1 MSNVVA
7 TSAEQGSAISDVS
20 QSILAMDQV
29 TQQNDALVEESAAA
43 TASLRLWARA
53 LTAAM
58 APFLSGAGGLKR
70 LITPEHPEATNGHL
84 WNALQCADPT
94 PTSEHR
100 MPRPI
105 LDETAVHPAIR
116 QAMANLHIDLIRQ
129 VQSAVDS
136 HRVVVVGLSGN
147 PFVSKARKA
156 LSSAGVP
163 CEYLEFGSYFT
174 GWRRRN
180 ALKMW
185 TGWPTFP
192 MVFVRGTLIG
202 GHDDLVRL
210 IASGELKT
218 RLAA

>member
-1 MSNVVA
+1 
-7 TSAEQGSAISDVS
+7 
-20 QSILAMDQV
+20 
-29 TQQNDALVEESAAA
+29 
-43 TASLRLWARA
+43 
-53 LTAAM
+53 
-58 APFLSGAGGLKR
+58 
-70 LITPEHPEATNGHL
+70 
-84 WNALQCADPT
+84 
-94 PTSEHR
+94 

-116 QAMANLHIDLIRQ
+116 QAVAALHIDLIRQ
-129 VQSAVDS
+129 VQAAVDS

-156 LSSAGVP
+156 LASAGVP
-163 CEYLEFGSYFT
+163 FEYLEFGSYFS

-202 GHDDLVRL
+202 GCDDLGRL
-210 IASGELKT
+210 IASGELKAL
-218 RLAA
+218 LAA